1 MAFHTNSEH
10 PNERLPKPRG
20 ASAVLQDVARSVS
33 NLAEKVYTDDVQQG
47 ASTRALESGMGETN
61 GTVYSDTTG
70 HGRVHKSMT
79 VVAEPP
85 TDIRLLLNPVHSS
98 LQQVE
103 QKMKSVDG
111 SLFGPLATAFI
122 ELIGSGGK
130 RLRPALALMAAES
143 LAVQSAAQAQ
153 MRTIAIAAA
162 VEMLHT
168 ATLVHDDVIDGA
180 LLRRGAATLNAKWSQ
195 SSTVLAGNYMFAR
208 AAHFAAETE
217 NVRVI
222 HIFSDTLRIMVN
234 GELRQIFA
242 RNNYLQDK
250 ESYYE
255 RIYAKTA
262 SLFAAATE
270 SAAVLMGAPE
280 EVIQELKSFGYH
292 LGMAFQIMDDILDFV
307 GNAETLG
314 KPAGSDLRQ
323 GTLTLPFFYYVNSH
337 ANPSAFVDF
346 MAEQRELADEEG
358 EAIWVNTVADIVT
371 AVRSSSAIDAARA
384 EALDFIDAALQNL
397 AGLPDNIYKQ
407 SMADLCS
414 FVVQRTY

>member
-1 MAFHTNSEH
+1 M
-10 PNERLPKPRG
+10 
-20 ASAVLQDVARSVS
+20 LQDVADPV
-33 NLAEKVYTDDVQQG
+33 NNAAEKVYATNVTHTGLGD
-47 ASTRALESGMGETN
+47 TN
-61 GTVYSDTTG
+61 GALHSNKPG
-70 HGRVHKSMT
+70 NGRVQKSMT

-85 TDIRLLLNPVHSS
+85 ADIRLLLAPVRNG

-103 QKMKSVDG
+103 QKMQSVDG

-130 RLRPALALMAAES
+130 RLRPALALMAAEA
-143 LAVQSAAQAQ
+143 LATQSDADART
-153 MRTIAIAAA
+153 RTIAIAAA

-222 HIFSDTLRIMVN
+222 HIFSDTLRTMVN

-270 SAAVLMGAPE
+270 SAAVLMGAAE
-280 EVIQELKSFGYH
+280 EGIEELKLFGHH

-307 GNAETLG
+307 GDEETLG

-323 GTLTLPFFYYVNSH
+323 GTLTLPFFYFVNSH
-337 ANPSAFVDF
+337 ADPDAFVDF
-346 MAEQRELADEEG
+346 VEQQHELADEEG
-358 EAIWVNTVADIVT
+358 EEIWSSTVADIVT
-371 AVRSSSAIDAARA
+371 AVRNSSAIEAARA
-384 EALDFIDAALQNL
+384 EALDFIDAAHQNL
-397 AGLPDNIYKQ
+397 AALPDNIYKQ
-407 SMADLCS
+407 SMAGLCS

>member
-1 MAFHTNSEH
+1 MTFHTNSQH
-10 PNERLPKPRG
+10 PKERPPSTG
-20 ASAVLQDVARSVS
+20 GSPAVLQEVAEPVNNPVEKIYST
-33 NLAEKVYTDDVQQG
+33 NLTHTG
-47 ASTRALESGMGETN
+47 SGDAN
-61 GTVYSDTTG
+61 GTMHPNKSG
-70 HGRVHKSMT
+70 NGRVQKSMT

-85 TDIRLLLNPVHSS
+85 ADIRLLLAPVRSG

-103 QKMKSVDG
+103 QKMQSVDG

-130 RLRPALALMAAES
+130 RLRPALALMAAEA
-143 LAVQSAAQAQ
+143 LATQSDADALA
-153 MRTIAIAAA
+153 RTIAIAAA

-242 RNNYLQDK
+242 RNNYWQDK

-270 SAAVLMGAPE
+270 SAAVLMGAAPA
-280 EVIQELKSFGYH
+280 VIEELKLFGHH

-307 GNAETLG
+307 GDEETLG

-323 GTLTLPFFYYVNSH
+323 GTLTLPFFYFVNSH
-337 ANPSAFVDF
+337 ENPAAFVDF
-346 MAEQRELADEEG
+346 VEQQRDLADEEG
-358 EAIWVNTVADIVT
+358 EEIWSGVVADIVT
-371 AVRSSSAIDAARA
+371 AVRNSSAIEAARA
-384 EALDFIDAALQNL
+384 EAVGFITAAHQNL
-397 AGLPDNIYKQ
+397 AALPDNIYKQ
-407 SMADLCS
+407 SMSGLCS